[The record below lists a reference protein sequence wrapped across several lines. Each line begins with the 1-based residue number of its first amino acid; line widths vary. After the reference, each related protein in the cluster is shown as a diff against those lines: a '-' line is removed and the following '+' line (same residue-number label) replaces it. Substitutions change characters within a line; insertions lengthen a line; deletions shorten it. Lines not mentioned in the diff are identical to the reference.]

1 MSLIVQRLINH
12 ERSFIRYI
20 YSNQQTLLELS
31 KLSDVTLEQKQIK
44 RELVEKLDEIIA
56 AECVLC
62 GEIAVDNIDAP
73 FTENIPQQRAAAAST
88 ADWL

>member
-1 MSLIVQRLINH
+1 M
-12 ERSFIRYI
+12 
-20 YSNQQTLLELS
+20 
-31 KLSDVTLEQKQIK
+31 K